1 MAWMS
6 KRFVATAIFAAVP
19 TGFAMAEPGNEATVR
34 QIEQQYETLLGLP
47 AGAVKVGT
55 ATDGYRLV
63 IDAPQLLQS
72 FAVPGLVV
80 EGLQSFAMQLKP
92 APNGDWQIEQSD
104 SFNIRGLYQ
113 NPQSP
118 ETVSFDFKV
127 GSLIGSG
134 LSSPDFRIP
143 KSMQLD
149 IRDVSTSVVSAG
161 YRSERTAERTTWNQS
176 TDNVRDGLLDLKTDS
191 TEIKVKNAGSP
202 DAWTADKLTSSIRME
217 GVPYLALQDL
227 WVAWM
232 KEMQLGKSTPDIAV
246 ALRPDLQKIM
256 PIARDLQY
264 TGVFEGFSASAQGVE
279 VKARNLTYSVDAGN
293 LAGDVDLGIGLS
305 IDTLDVDDRLPA
317 ATAELLPETVAMTV
331 AVGGLNF
338 QRPWDYFIKSFSP
351 QQAFNENQTALMI
364 NYLLP
369 KDRVQFD
376 ITESRIASPLYDVA
390 MDGTVNLQIGA
401 PRPSGQIKITAHQ
414 IDPLIAHLQKNV
426 KQVPEF
432 GQYAFF
438 ALAAKGFAQTGPDG
452 NLIWNIEME
461 DTGAVKIN
469 GRQFGGA
476 PN

>member
-19 TGFAMAEPGNEATVR
+19 TGFAVAEPGNEATAR
-34 QIEQQYETLLGLP
+34 QIQQQYEALLGLST
-47 AGAVKVGT
+47 GIVKVGT

-104 SFNIRGLYQ
+104 SFNIRGSYQ
-113 NPQSP
+113 KPQSRKRFWF
-118 ETVSFDFKV
+118 EYKV
-127 GSLIGSG
+127 GSFAGSG
-134 LSSPDFRIP
+134 LSSADFRLP

-149 IRDVSTSVVSAG
+149 MRDVSTSIISGANWNK
-161 YRSERTAERTTWNQS
+161 RTAIRTTWNQAV
-176 TDNVRDGLLDLKTDS
+176 DNVRDGMLDLKTDT
-191 TEIKVKNAGSP
+191 TETQVKNAGQFG
-202 DAWTADKLTSSIRME
+202 AWTANKLTGSISMK
-217 GVPYLALQDL
+217 GVPYLAMQALMAQWLQQ
-227 WVAWM
+227 V
-232 KEMQLGKSTPDIAV
+232 QLGKSTPDIAV
-246 ALRPDLQKIM
+246 SLRPDLQKIM

-264 TGVFEGFSASAQGVE
+264 TGVFEGFSASAQDVA
-279 VKARNLTYSVDAGN
+279 VKARKLTYSIDAAN

-452 NLIWNIEME
+452 SLIWNIEME